1 MTSVKDLNLMK
12 LLRGERTKKIP
23 FWEVWFC
30 MTDFIKRCY
39 NSDMIKAAKE
49 LGWDALS
56 LGGINTNV
64 HFGDRTIASDGTS
77 HYSGGSLTS
86 VSQLEERAVPNWD
99 KTISE
104 MLKKKRIYTEEGI
117 ASWVVLPW
125 CFHAIATSMGLKEFA
140 LRCYD
145 DIDFIHT
152 AFEWV
157 ESRNRKAID
166 IVVKEIKPDFVLFD
180 GDCAYKNG
188 LMINPDMFRELTY
201 DKTLKTV
208 SHLRKLGIP
217 YTFHSDGKMDD
228 FVPMLIELGFSAV
241 HGCEKAAND
250 LGHLVDRFGD
260 DICLVGNMDVG
271 FLNQAS
277 VEDVQRETEEML
289 KIGNR
294 KRRFAA
300 ACNTSPLDYIP
311 DENYLAMADVIK
323 HFGEA

>member
-1 MTSVKDLNLMK
+1 MIKSLTDLNLMK
-12 LLRGERTKKIP
+12 LLHGEKTKKVP

-30 MTDFIKRCY
+30 MTDFVKRRY
-39 NSDMIKAAKE
+39 NSDMIKAAKG
-49 LGWDALS
+49 LGWDALC
-56 LGGINTNV
+56 LGGIDTNV
-64 HFGDRTIASDGTS
+64 HFGDSTTASDGTS

-86 VSQLEERAVPNWD
+86 ISQCEDRALPNWD

-104 MLKKKRIYTEEGI
+104 MLEKRKIYTEEGI
-117 ASWVVLPW
+117 ASWIVLPW
-125 CFHAIATSMGLKEFA
+125 CFHAIATSMGLKNFA

-157 ESRNRKAID
+157 EFRNRKAID
-166 IVVKEIKPDFVLFD
+166 IVIKEVKPDFVLFD

-208 SHLRKLGIP
+208 SHLRELGIP
-217 YTFHSDGKMDD
+217 YTFHSDGKMEG
-228 FVPMLIELGFSAV
+228 FTPMLIELDFSAV

-250 LGHLVDRFGD
+250 LGYLVDRFGD
-260 DICLVGNMDVG
+260 DICLVGNMDIV
-271 FLNQAS
+271 FLSQAS
-277 VEDVQRETEEML
+277 VEEVRRETEKML
-289 KIGNR
+289 KTGSR
-294 KRRFAA
+294 KGRFAA
-300 ACNTSPLDYIP
+300 SCNTSPLDYIP

-323 HFGEA
+323 HF